1 MKMIW
6 FYDIYK
12 QAVSLFND
20 PDITEAYDTNKIR
33 FAKLMHPY
41 LEASIPFFTNPS
53 IIGRLLSDFEEPK
66 GTTEIFI
73 SDGNTLT
80 YNLSFT
86 PDNIENSLFEFIG
99 DGKVIGGT
107 YDKNSNTVT
116 FDQII
121 ESGKEYSFEV
131 YYGGKFTSEFQI
143 TSNSMLNAQ
152 IDVQV
157 TGILARLLVKVW
169 GENTRNYLLDIQ
181 NVLSDNDFKLHP
193 SGPVLK
199 AKVEWLNKIDE
210 ETNQMQNKL
219 AHIIRFGRTS
229 SNWGRRYN

>member
-1 MKMIW
+1 
-6 FYDIYK
+6 
-12 QAVSLFND
+12 
-20 PDITEAYDTNKIR
+20 
-33 FAKLMHPY
+33 
-41 LEASIPFFTNPS
+41 
-53 IIGRLLSDFEEPK
+53 
-66 GTTEIFI
+66 
-73 SDGNTLT
+73 
-80 YNLSFT
+80 
-86 PDNIENSLFEFIG
+86 
-99 DGKVIGGT
+99 
-107 YDKNSNTVT
+107 
-116 FDQII
+116 
-121 ESGKEYSFEV
+121 
-131 YYGGKFTSEFQI
+131 
-143 TSNSMLNAQ
+143 MLNAQ

-193 SGPVLK
+193 SVPVLK